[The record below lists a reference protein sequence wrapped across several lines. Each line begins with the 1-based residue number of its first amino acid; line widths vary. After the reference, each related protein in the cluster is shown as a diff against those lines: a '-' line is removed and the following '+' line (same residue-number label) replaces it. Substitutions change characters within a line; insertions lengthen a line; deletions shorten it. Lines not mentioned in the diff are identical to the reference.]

1 MKSFIKRILYFFKA
15 KKIVTIYQPIDKEK
29 ILDGKVAI
37 ITGGSGGIGF
47 AIAKKF
53 VESGCKVIL
62 VGTNSEKLESLC
74 KKLGDSAKFLEMNLY
89 DVKSFKSKIE
99 QAVNL
104 FGKIDIC
111 VNSAG
116 KHISKVNL
124 DFLTTT
130 VSEYEEIMDLNLK
143 STYFFIQEIAKYMI
157 SSKIK
162 GHILIISS
170 QSALEPAWSPYRLSK
185 WGIKGITSGI
195 AQKLLP
201 YGIIVNAIGP
211 GPTATSM
218 QDYREGDNIYTT
230 GNTIERYTMPD
241 DKGKAILSDIA
252 TEEMAHL
259 EIISA
264 MVYQLLDGATP
275 EELKKAGLGSQYTE
289 HKNAVFPQN
298 ANGIPFTAAYFAVTG
313 DPLTDLA
320 EDMAAEQK
328 ARTVYENLM
337 DLTDDEDILAPL
349 SFLREREV
357 VHYERF
363 KALYEEY
370 AKKRL
375 GDKSYLI

>member
-1 MKSFIKRILYFFKA
+1 MWKYEKKLQFPVNIKKKNVEMA
-15 KKIVTIYQPIDKEK
+15 KY
-29 ILDGKVAI
+29 I
-37 ITGGSGGIGF
+37 ITQNGGYAG
-47 AIAKKF
+47 
-53 VESGCKVIL
+53 E
-62 VGTNSEKLESLC
+62 
-74 KKLGDSAKFLEMNLY
+74 LGATLRY
-89 DVKSFKSKIE
+89 
-99 QAVNL
+99 
-104 FGKIDIC
+104 
-111 VNSAG
+111 
-116 KHISKVNL
+116 
-124 DFLTTT
+124 
-130 VSEYEEIMDLNLK
+130 LN
-143 STYFFIQEIAKYMI
+143 Q
-157 SSKIK
+157 
-162 GHILIISS
+162 
-170 QSALEPAWSPYRLSK
+170 
-185 WGIKGITSGI
+185 
-195 AQKLLP
+195 
-201 YGIIVNAIGP
+201 
-211 GPTATSM
+211 
-218 QDYREGDNIYTT
+218 
-230 GNTIERYTMPD
+230 RYTMPD

-370 AKKRL
+370 DKKRR